1 LKEVAEVPGL
11 AELVDE
17 SVMVAVGIS
26 QLVES

>member
-11 AELVDE
+11 AVLLDE

-26 QLVES
+26 HLVES